1 MELWFDA
8 SNAKRRDT
16 ADLLK
21 EQWVLMGVNVTL
33 IPIESTAFGALRSNH
48 EYNDAMLLGDGV
60 EPIEFLDKQPG
71 TVDNAPDFRE
81 QYWVDEF
88 IRAGGIIDNE
98 KRSEALAALAIYY
111 VDENPYMQLPAP
123 FTYAAWWPW
132 VNNFFGETDSGYIDT
147 GHIISRLWIDQDQ
160 QK

>member
-1 MELWFDA
+1 M
-8 SNAKRRDT
+8 
-16 ADLLK
+16 
-21 EQWVLMGVNVTL
+21 
-33 IPIESTAFGALRSNH
+33 
-48 EYNDAMLLGDGV
+48 GDGV

-98 KRSEALAALAIYY
+98 DRSKALAALAIYY

-132 VNNFFGETDSGYIDT
+132 VNNYFGETDTGFVDT
-147 GHIISRLWIDQDQ
+147 EPHNLQAMDRSKSSRSNWATTRYAAYRRGRFETCLCTSVTV
-160 QK
+160 KSHTPTNRSLSRKLKCRPT